1 MDETAAPVEVSG
13 EERRARMLRK
23 RKAIDLMELSFAEDA
38 AAFAATDEYDEL
50 GFVSAIDWIRFNCHM
65 TSGGAASSV
74 AVGKSMDRLPRSVEA
89 VAQGEIGLAHV
100 TVMARTAEALK
111 DRFDERPLIE
121 YAREHTP
128 GKFHFYCQHARHA
141 ADAEGYAEQEADQ
154 VQNRRL
160 SLSNW
165 IDGTMVLSGVLDAF
179 GGAALRAALEPLAHR
194 SGEHD
199 HRQRGQRLADAL
211 VELATGGPERAAIQV
226 TSSVETLLGLAGA
239 PAADAEFS
247 LPISSK
253 IIERLACDSNIT
265 RVLLDSESAVIDVG
279 RAKRVVSGPARRAL
293 NARDGCCRWPGCDR
307 PPSLSAAHHV
317 VHWVHGGSTDLD
329 NLILLCFRHHWMVHE
344 GKWQLVRSDDGRM
357 LAIPP
362 TVRFGM
368 AAASRPDPPPE
379 PFGDEGVDGD
389 AGYDS
394 SS

>member
-1 MDETAAPVEVSG
+1 MDETALPPEVSG

-74 AVGKSMDRLPRSVEA
+74 AVGNSMDRLPRSVEA

-307 PPSLSAAHHV
+307 PPSLTAAHHV
-317 VHWVHGGSTDLD
+317 VHWVRGGTTDLD

-362 TVRFGM
+362 TVRFGTV
-368 AAASRPDPPPE
+368 RPDPPPE
-379 PFGDEGVDGD
+379 PFPDEEVEAPADV
-389 AGYDS
+389 GYDS

>member
-74 AVGKSMDRLPRSVEA
+74 AVGNSMDRLPRSVEA

-317 VHWVHGGSTDLD
+317 VHWVHGGTTDLD

-362 TVRFGM
+362 TVRFGTV
-368 AAASRPDPPPE
+368 RPGPPPE
-379 PFGDEGVDGD
+379 PFPDEEVEAPADV
-389 AGYDS
+389 GYDS

>member
-1 MDETAAPVEVSG
+1 MDEISTPVEVAG
-13 EERRARMLRK
+13 EERRERMMRK

-38 AAFAATDEYDEL
+38 AAFAVTDDYDEL
-50 GFVSAIDWIRFNCHM
+50 GFVSPIDWIRFNCHM
-65 TSGGAASSV
+65 TSGAAAASV
-74 AVGKSMDRLPRSVEA
+74 AVGKTMDRLPRSVEA
-89 VAQGEIGLAHV
+89 VSQGEIGLAHV

-111 DRFDERPLIE
+111 DRFDERQLIE

-141 ADAEGYAEQEADQ
+141 ADPDGYASDEADQ

-160 SLSNW
+160 SVSNW

-179 GGAALRAALEPLAHR
+179 GGAALRAALEPLAQR

-199 HRQRGQRLADAL
+199 RRERGQRLADAL

-265 RVLLDSESAVIDVG
+265 RILLDSESAVIDVG

-317 VHWVHGGSTDLD
+317 VHWVHGGTTDLD

-344 GKWQLVRSDDGRM
+344 GKWQLVRADDGRM

-362 TVRFGM
+362 TVRFGTE
-368 AAASRPDPPPE
+368 RPDPPPE
-379 PFGDEGVDGD
+379 TFDDEEVEAQADV
-389 AGYDS
+389 GYDS

>member
-1 MDETAAPVEVSG
+1 MDETPVPVEVVG
-13 EERRARMLRK
+13 EERRAQMMRK

-50 GFVSAIDWIRFNCHM
+50 GFVSPIDWIRFNCHM
-65 TSGGAASSV
+65 TSGAAAASV
-74 AVGKSMDRLPRSVEA
+74 AVGRTMDRLPRSVEA

-100 TVMARTAEALK
+100 SVMARTAEALK

-141 ADAEGYAEQEADQ
+141 ADADGYAENEAEE

-179 GGAALRAALEPLAHR
+179 GGAALRAALEPLAQQ

-199 HRQRGQRLADAL
+199 RRERGQRLADAL
-211 VELATGGPERAAIQV
+211 VELATGGPERASIQV
-226 TSSVETLLGLAGA
+226 TSSLETLLGLAGA
-239 PAADAEFS
+239 PAADVEFS

-253 IIERLACDSNIT
+253 IVERLACDGNIT

-293 NARDGCCRWPGCDR
+293 NARDGSCRWPGCDR

-317 VHWVHGGSTDLD
+317 VHWVHGGSTDLS
-329 NLILLCFRHHWMVHE
+329 NLILLCHRHHWMVHE

-368 AAASRPDPPPE
+368 ASRLDPPPE
-379 PFGDEGVDGD
+379 PGDDAGVDGD
-389 AGYDS
+389 PGYDS

>member
-1 MDETAAPVEVSG
+1 MDPKVTG
-13 EERRARMLRK
+13 EELRARMMRK

-38 AAFAATDEYDEL
+38 AAFAATDDYDEL
-50 GFVSAIDWIRFNCHM
+50 GYISPIDWIRFNCHM
-65 TSGGAASSV
+65 TNGAAADRV
-74 AVGKSMDRLPRSVEA
+74 AVGKTMSRLPRSIEA
-89 VAQGEIGLAHV
+89 VSHGEIGLAHV
-100 TVMARTAEALK
+100 TVMARTAQALK

-141 ADAEGYAEQEADQ
+141 ADAEGYAEDEADQ
-154 VQNRRL
+154 AQNRRL
-160 SLSNW
+160 SLSTW

-179 GGAALRAALEPLAHR
+179 GGAALRSALEPLAHR

-199 HRQRGQRLADAL
+199 HRDRGQRLADAL
-211 VELATGGPERAAIQV
+211 VELASGGPERAAIQV

-239 PAADAEFS
+239 PAADMEFS

-253 IIERLACDSNIT
+253 IVERLACDSNIT

-317 VHWVHGGSTDLD
+317 VHWIHGGSTDLD
-329 NLILLCFRHHWMVHE
+329 NLILLCHRHHWMVHE
-344 GKWQLVRSDDGRM
+344 GKWQLVRADDGRM

-362 TVRFGM
+362 AVRFR
-368 AAASRPDPPPE
+368 RPDDVPE
-379 PFGDEGVDGD
+379 PIDDEPDEFPQVGEDVGFDDG
-389 AGYDS
+389 
-394 SS
+394 

>member
-1 MDETAAPVEVSG
+1 M
-13 EERRARMLRK
+13 MRK

-38 AAFAATDEYDEL
+38 AAFASTDEYDEL
-50 GFVSAIDWIRFNCHM
+50 GFVSPIDWIRFNCHM
-65 TSGGAASSV
+65 TSGAAAASV
-74 AVGKSMDRLPRSVEA
+74 AVGRTMDRLPRSVEA
-89 VAQGEIGLAHV
+89 VSQGEIGLAHV

-128 GKFHFYCQHARHA
+128 GKFHFYCQHAKHA
-141 ADAEGYAEQEADQ
+141 ADADGYAETEADQ
-154 VQNRRL
+154 AQSRRL
-160 SLSNW
+160 SLSTW
-165 IDGTMVLSGVLDAF
+165 IDGSMVLSGVLDAF
-179 GGAALRAALEPLAHR
+179 GGAALRAALEPLAYR

-199 HRQRGQRLADAL
+199 KRERGQRLADAL
-211 VELATGGPERAAIQV
+211 VELASGGPHPASIQV

-239 PAADAEFS
+239 SAADMEFS

-253 IIERLACDSNIT
+253 IVERLACDCSVT

-293 NARDGCCRWPGCDR
+293 AARDGTCRWPGCDR
-307 PPSLSAAHHV
+307 PASWTAAHHV
-317 VHWVHGGSTDLD
+317 VHWVHGGTTDLD
-329 NLILLCFRHHWMVHE
+329 NLILLCHRHHWMVHE

-368 AAASRPDPPPE
+368 AAASRPDPQPE

>member
-1 MDETAAPVEVSG
+1 MDETAAPPEASG
-13 EERRARMLRK
+13 EERRARMMRK

-65 TSGGAASSV
+65 TSGSAAASV

-89 VAQGEIGLAHV
+89 VSQGEIGLAHV

-199 HRQRGQRLADAL
+199 KRERGQRLADAL
-211 VELATGGPERAAIQV
+211 VELASGGPHPASIQV
-226 TSSVETLLGLAGA
+226 TSSVETLLGLTGA
-239 PAADAEFS
+239 AAADMEFS

-253 IIERLACDSNIT
+253 IVERLACDCSVT

-293 NARDGCCRWPGCDR
+293 AARDGTCRWPGCDR
-307 PPSLSAAHHV
+307 PASWTAAHHV
-317 VHWVHGGSTDLD
+317 VHWIHGGTTDLD
-329 NLILLCFRHHWMVHE
+329 NLVLLCHRHHWMVHE
-344 GKWQLVRSDDGRM
+344 GKWQLVRLDDGRM

-379 PFGDEGVDGD
+379 AFGDEGVDGD

>member
-1 MDETAAPVEVSG
+1 MDETAASVEVSG
-13 EERRARMLRK
+13 EERRARMMRK

-65 TSGGAASSV
+65 TSGSAAASV

-89 VAQGEIGLAHV
+89 VSQGEIGLAHV

>member
-38 AAFAATDEYDEL
+38 AAFASTDDYDEL
-50 GFVSAIDWIRFNCHM
+50 GFVSPIDWIRFNCHM
-65 TSGGAASSV
+65 TSGAAAASV
-74 AVGKSMDRLPRSVEA
+74 AVGKTMDRLPRSVEA
-89 VAQGEIGLAHV
+89 VSQGEIGLAHV

-141 ADAEGYAEQEADQ
+141 ADAEGYAETEADQ
-154 VQNRRL
+154 AQSRRL
-160 SLSNW
+160 SLSTW
-165 IDGTMVLSGVLDAF
+165 IDGSMVLSGVLDAF
-179 GGAALRAALEPLAHR
+179 GGAALRTALEPLAHK

-199 HRQRGQRLADAL
+199 KRERGQRLADAL
-211 VELATGGPERAAIQV
+211 VELASGGPHPASIQV

-239 PAADAEFS
+239 AAADMEFS

-253 IIERLACDSNIT
+253 IVERLACDCSVT

-293 NARDGCCRWPGCDR
+293 TARDGTCRWPGCDR
-307 PPSLSAAHHV
+307 PASWTAAHHV
-317 VHWVHGGSTDLD
+317 VHWIHGGTTDLD
-329 NLILLCFRHHWMVHE
+329 NLILLCHRHHWMVHE

-368 AAASRPDPPPE
+368 APASRPDPPPE
-379 PFGDEGVDGD
+379 PFGDEGVDGN

>member
-1 MDETAAPVEVSG
+1 M
-13 EERRARMLRK
+13 MRK

-38 AAFAATDEYDEL
+38 AAFASTDEYDEL
-50 GFVSAIDWIRFNCHM
+50 GFVSPIDWIRFNCHM
-65 TSGGAASSV
+65 TSGAAAASV
-74 AVGKSMDRLPRSVEA
+74 AVGRTMDRLPRSVEA
-89 VAQGEIGLAHV
+89 VSQGEIGLAHV

-128 GKFHFYCQHARHA
+128 GKFHFYCQHAKHA
-141 ADAEGYAEQEADQ
+141 ADADGYAETEADQ
-154 VQNRRL
+154 AQSRRL
-160 SLSNW
+160 SLSTW
-165 IDGTMVLSGVLDAF
+165 IDGSMVLSGVLDAF

-199 HRQRGQRLADAL
+199 KRERGQRLADAL
-211 VELATGGPERAAIQV
+211 VELASGGPHPASIQV

-239 PAADAEFS
+239 SAADMEFS

-253 IIERLACDSNIT
+253 IVERLACDCSVT

-293 NARDGCCRWPGCDR
+293 AARDGTCRWPGCDR
-307 PPSLSAAHHV
+307 PASWTAAHHV
-317 VHWVHGGSTDLD
+317 VHWVHGGTTDLD
-329 NLILLCFRHHWMVHE
+329 NLILLCHRHHWMVHE

-368 AAASRPDPPPE
+368 AAASRPDPQPE